1 MLIGIALLMTFLGSL
16 GAFFLK
22 KSTGGSLAC
31 VHCCAIAF
39 CTLGVCFM

>member
-22 KSTGGSLAC
+22 KVPAALWAC